1 VMATPVVPRR
11 QPGTALLLAAYAVSL
26 MLWIVVRTGAYGWWS
41 LPVLVPAV
49 LATLGCLWVARY
61 ASERRLTERIGW
73 LCLGLG
79 VVAWAIG
86 RGAGTAYETLGAP
99 PVLPALAAHAYL
111 FSPPLLFIGLVL
123 MASERPSISRLRLA
137 LEAIADCVPVLG
149 LCWYFVL
156 RPLGAMTKLDP
167 DGRLVAL
174 AYPWIDVGVC
184 FWAIVLH
191 HSRRDDATPAV
202 SRLLS
207 SAVGLLALADMASFW
222 LLERLLAGMP
232 VDPGWNDAV
241 WGAGFAICGAAALQ
255 QQRHSRAA
263 AVGWQ
268 PTSGSSEDSPDADAA
283 HGAMSTPRV
292 LVSSLLSLGTAGGLL
307 WHSYGS
313 VHRLEADV
321 SLVAFGLVSTMLLRQ
336 LLVLAE
342 NSYLSGQLR
351 LFNRR
356 LEQTVQERTRQ
367 LGTLHEIARAANASL
382 EIERVIDGILH
393 GTSILLQADATAIWF
408 VEPSEHPA
416 GRLELLSQLGFDDP
430 ARDGLLL
437 SIGER
442 WTRGLHVT
450 LQTCRSVPVPLVAT
464 ACGAQR
470 AAGGEGNELP
480 SVRSNAKNPARAA
493 DMMCASLQWQGK
505 ILGVLGAVR
514 WRGQLGDTERALLE
528 AVALEVA
535 LALQNARLYHTAVQ
549 AADRDFVT
557 GLFNHRAIVHHLER
571 EFQTAQRHGTPLAI
585 LVMDLDNFKLINDTH
600 GHVLGDR
607 ALKCVAAVL
616 RETCRPRDI
625 VGRYGGDEFVALCP
639 ATDVAAARALAAT
652 INERLGAA
660 APLSADGR
668 RLPLSIGCGLA
679 VYPEMAQSQHELL
692 ALADMNLYE
701 SKISGGSIVGG
712 EERADDDP
720 RSVGGF
726 SALDALVTAV
736 DKRDRYTRRH
746 SEDVTE
752 YSLMIAEELGLS
764 EDTTR
769 TLRLAGLLHDL
780 GKIGIPDAIL
790 RKPGRLTD
798 EEHEVMKQHPVLG
811 WLIVSAIP
819 NLSETLPAIRHHHER
834 YDGRGYP
841 DGLAGEEIPLLGRLM
856 AVADAFSAM
865 TTDRPYRKGMPYVDA
880 VTELRR
886 GRGTQWDP
894 EYVDAFLRALGNRS
908 TISSD
913 DALEFAAARAP
924 AGLAPVG

>member
-1 VMATPVVPRR
+1 
-11 QPGTALLLAAYAVSL
+11 
-26 MLWIVVRTGAYGWWS
+26 
-41 LPVLVPAV
+41 
-49 LATLGCLWVARY
+49 
-61 ASERRLTERIGW
+61 
-73 LCLGLG
+73 
-79 VVAWAIG
+79 
-86 RGAGTAYETLGAP
+86 
-99 PVLPALAAHAYL
+99 
-111 FSPPLLFIGLVL
+111 
-123 MASERPSISRLRLA
+123 
-137 LEAIADCVPVLG
+137 
-149 LCWYFVL
+149 
-156 RPLGAMTKLDP
+156 
-167 DGRLVAL
+167 
-174 AYPWIDVGVC
+174 
-184 FWAIVLH
+184 
-191 HSRRDDATPAV
+191 
-202 SRLLS
+202 
-207 SAVGLLALADMASFW
+207 
-222 LLERLLAGMP
+222 
-232 VDPGWNDAV
+232 
-241 WGAGFAICGAAALQ
+241 
-255 QQRHSRAA
+255 
-263 AVGWQ
+263 
-268 PTSGSSEDSPDADAA
+268 
-283 HGAMSTPRV
+283 
-292 LVSSLLSLGTAGGLL
+292 
-307 WHSYGS
+307 
-313 VHRLEADV
+313 
-321 SLVAFGLVSTMLLRQ
+321 
-336 LLVLAE
+336 
-342 NSYLSGQLR
+342 
-351 LFNRR
+351 
-356 LEQTVQERTRQ
+356 
-367 LGTLHEIARAANASL
+367 
-382 EIERVIDGILH
+382 
-393 GTSILLQADATAIWF
+393 
-408 VEPSEHPA
+408 
-416 GRLELLSQLGFDDP
+416 
-430 ARDGLLL
+430 
-437 SIGER
+437 
-442 WTRGLHVT
+442 
-450 LQTCRSVPVPLVAT
+450 
-464 ACGAQR
+464 
-470 AAGGEGNELP
+470 
-480 SVRSNAKNPARAA
+480 
-493 DMMCASLQWQGK
+493 
-505 ILGVLGAVR
+505 
-514 WRGQLGDTERALLE
+514 
-528 AVALEVA
+528 VALEVA

-571 EFQTAQRHGTPLAI
+571 EFQTAQRQGTPLAI

-607 ALKCVAAVL
+607 VLKCVAAVL
-616 RETCRPRDI
+616 RETCRPGDI

-736 DKRDRYTRRH
+736 DKRDRYTRKH

-865 TTDRPYRKGMPYVDA
+865 TTDRPYRKGMAHVDA

-894 EYVDAFLRALGNRS
+894 EYIDAFLRALGNRFA
-908 TISSD
+908 TLSD

-924 AGLAPVG
+924 VEFAPVG